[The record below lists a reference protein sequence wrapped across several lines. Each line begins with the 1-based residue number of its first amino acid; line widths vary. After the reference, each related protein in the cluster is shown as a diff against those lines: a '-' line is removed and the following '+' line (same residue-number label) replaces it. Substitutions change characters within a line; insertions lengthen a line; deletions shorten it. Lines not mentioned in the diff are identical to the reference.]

1 MRSPSASRRRIS
13 TSLRSASAVKQLS
26 QPRPANSRQRPSSRR
41 LNANVCARLV
51 TERDGSK
58 EYINLAM
65 NSNKPVLIGRNPRL
79 CNYLLSDF
87 HVSGIHCKLYAQVV
101 LPAYDRIY
109 LILLQDM
116 SRNGIKVNGD
126 HFKHT
131 SVILMHGD
139 ELNIPGSQTFQCLH
153 VWKEPQEKT
162 NLFDPTPPPQRGPGQ
177 IKHKNMGQYIV
188 TSKCL
193 GSGAFATVHL
203 AVDPSNHRQVACKTI
218 CARRK
223 KDKRQVLLEVEML
236 KRPNINEVYD
246 CVESDKHFVNIFL
259 QLCTGGD
266 LFTYITEHSARGRLI
281 CEAETK
287 YIMYQIF
294 QAVKYL
300 HDSFISH
307 RDLKPENI
315 FLHTPGAYPRI
326 MIGDFGLARPNADQ
340 ATFNVV
346 GTVSYLPPE
355 GVLALDRKDLT
366 YVGLPSDCW
375 SAGVIMYI
383 MLTGCHPFDNERNDA
398 SERWIDHIQES
409 HEVENSQQPSQQ
421 YLRGEARLK
430 AKIARGLV
438 EFSHDWIDFPA
449 AHELVSDLLIMDPA
463 QRATVDEALTS
474 TWITSQADILD
485 QMYRERVLSDEDAL
499 NKISA
504 PVAPPPAQVR
514 SSSA

>member
-87 HVSGIHCKLYAQVV
+87 HVSGIHCKLYAQ
-101 LPAYDRIY
+101 
-109 LILLQDM
+109 DM

-203 AVDPSNHRQVACKTI
+203 AIDPSDHRQVACKTI

-315 FLHTPGAYPRI
+315 FLHTPGSYPRI

-485 QMYRERVLSDEDAL
+485 QMYRERVLSDDDAL
-499 NKISA
+499 KKVSA
-504 PVAPPPAQVR
+504 PVAHVPPPAQVR

>member
-13 TSLRSASAVKQLS
+13 TSLRTTSAVKQLS
-26 QPRPANSRQRPSSRR
+26 QTRPANSRQRLSSRR

-87 HVSGIHCKLYAQVV
+87 HVSGIHCKLYAVKSPTGGV
-101 LPAYDRIY
+101 I
-109 LILLQDM
+109 DM

-203 AVDPSNHRQVACKTI
+203 AIDPSNHRQVACKTI

-236 KRPNINEVYD
+236 KRVRHPNINEVYD

-375 SAGVIMYI
+375 SAGVII
-383 MLTGCHPFDNERNDA
+383 GCHPFDNERNEA

-463 QRATVDEALTS
+463 QRATVDEALAS

-499 NKISA
+499 KKISA
-504 PVAPPPAQVR
+504 PVAPPPAQAR